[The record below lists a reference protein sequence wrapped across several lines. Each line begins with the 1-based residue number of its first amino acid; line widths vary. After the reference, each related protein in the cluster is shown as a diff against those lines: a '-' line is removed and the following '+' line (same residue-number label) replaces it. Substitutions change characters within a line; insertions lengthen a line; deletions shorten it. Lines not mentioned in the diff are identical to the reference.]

1 MSDGKVGS
9 GPLTIKLLG
18 ETSLFSSEWSPIMP
32 ATHTDQSNTTVAPK
46 LYVALELSWTSWKL
60 ALTVGPGQSPRL
72 RTIPARNT
80 ELLLREIDK
89 AKARF
94 GLPADAAVASC
105 YEAGRD
111 GFWLHRY
118 LVHHGIDNRVVDSA
132 SIEVNRRQRRAKSDA
147 LDATKLVTMLM
158 RFHGGE
164 TKVWRV
170 VRIPT
175 VQDEDRRQRHREL
188 IELKAQRTEHS
199 NRIKGLLATFGLD
212 SVVDADLPRRLE
224 GLRQWDGEPLPAG
237 TTARVL
243 REFAR
248 WQQVDKQ
255 VRGLSNEQRRAVR
268 DDKEPHVELVRRLL
282 DLKGIGPVGAWILV
296 REVFGW
302 RVIKNRRELAG
313 LAGLAA
319 TPYGSGDSQ
328 REQGISKAGNRR
340 VRWVLV
346 ELAWGWLHHQ
356 PDSALSRWYQRRFG
370 SGNARARKVGI
381 VALARKLLIALWKYL
396 EGGEVPEG
404 AEMVP
409 WIKKLNGRLPA
420 AG

>member
-1 MSDGKVGS
+1 MNASFRRSRHMRLTPEFSGPPRARPLQSFVRYYVRRQSRTDGKVGR

-18 ETSLFSSEWSPIMP
+18 QTSPFSGERSPIMP
-32 ATHTDQSNTTVAPK
+32 ATHTDQSNTTIVPK
-46 LYVALELSWTSWKL
+46 RYVALELSWTSWKL
-60 ALTVGPGQSPRL
+60 ALTIGPGQSPRL

-118 LVHHGIDNRVVDSA
+118 LAHHGIDNRVVDSA

-175 VQDEDRRQRHREL
+175 VADEDRRQRHREL
-188 IELKAQRTEHS
+188 IELKGQRTAHS

-212 SVVDADLPRRLE
+212 IVVGAELPRRLE
-224 GLRQWDGEPLPAG
+224 GLRQWDGQPLPAG
-237 TTARVL
+237 TTTRVL

-248 WQQVDKQ
+248 WQQVDEQ
-255 VRGLSNEQRRAVR
+255 IRALSNEQRRAVR
-268 DDKEPHVELVRRLL
+268 DDEEPHVEQVRRL
-282 DLKGIGPVGAWILV
+282 
-296 REVFGW
+296 
-302 RVIKNRRELAG
+302 
-313 LAGLAA
+313 
-319 TPYGSGDSQ
+319 
-328 REQGISKAGNRR
+328 
-340 VRWVLV
+340 
-346 ELAWGWLHHQ
+346 
-356 PDSALSRWYQRRFG
+356 
-370 SGNARARKVGI
+370 
-381 VALARKLLIALWKYL
+381 
-396 EGGEVPEG
+396 
-404 AEMVP
+404 
-409 WIKKLNGRLPA
+409 
-420 AG
+420 

>member
-1 MSDGKVGS
+1 MS
-9 GPLTIKLLG
+9 
-18 ETSLFSSEWSPIMP
+18 
-32 ATHTDQSNTTVAPK
+32 ATHANQSNTTAAPR
-46 LYVALELSWTSWKL
+46 LYLALELSWNSWKL
-60 ALTVGPGQSPRL
+60 AFTVGLGQKARL

-80 ELLLREIDK
+80 DLLLLEIGK

-94 GLPADAAVASC
+94 GLPDDAPVVSC

-111 GFWLHRY
+111 GFWLHRL
-118 LVHHGIDNRVVDSA
+118 LVHHGVDNRVVDSA

-147 LDATKLVTMLM
+147 LDATKLVEMLI
-158 RFHGGE
+158 RFHNGE
-164 TKVWRV
+164 SKVWRV

-175 VQDEDRRQRHREL
+175 VEDEDRRQRHREL

-212 SVVDADLPRRLE
+212 VLVDAELLRRLE
-224 GLRQWDGEPLPAG
+224 RLRQWDGQPLPSRV
-237 TTARVL
+237 TARIL
-243 REFAR
+243 REFER
-248 WQQVDKQ
+248 WQQVDQ
-255 VRGLSNEQRRAVR
+255 QIRALSAEQRRAVR
-268 DDKEPHVELVRRLL
+268 DDAEPHVEQVRRLL

-302 RVIKNRRELAG
+302 REIKNRRELAG
-313 LAGLAA
+313 LAGLVP
-319 TPYGSGDSQ
+319 TPYGSGDSH

-346 ELAWGWLHHQ
+346 ELAWGWLRHQ
-356 PDSALSRWYQRRFG
+356 PNSALSLWYQRRFG
-370 SGNARARKVGI
+370 SGNSRARKVGI

-404 AEMVP
+404 ATMVP
-409 WIKKLNGRLPA
+409 WLKKLNGRLA

>member
-1 MSDGKVGS
+1 MS
-9 GPLTIKLLG
+9 
-18 ETSLFSSEWSPIMP
+18 
-32 ATHTDQSNTTVAPK
+32 ATHAAQSNTTAAPV
-46 LYVALELSWTSWKL
+46 LYLALELSWNSWKL
-60 ALTVGPGQSPRL
+60 AFTVGLGQKARL

-80 ELLLREIDK
+80 DLLLAEIHK

-94 GLPADAAVASC
+94 GLPDDTPVLAC

-111 GFWLHRY
+111 GFWLHRF
-118 LVHHGIDNRVVDSA
+118 LVHEGIDNRVVDSA
-132 SIEVNRRQRRAKSDA
+132 SIEVNRRMRRAKSDG
-147 LDATKLVTMLM
+147 LDATKLVEMLI
-158 RFHGGE
+158 RFHHGE

-188 IELKAQRTEHS
+188 IELKGQRTEHS

-212 SVVDADLPRRLE
+212 ALVNAEFPRRLE
-224 GLRQWDGEPLPAG
+224 QLRQWDGEPLPPSV
-237 TTARVL
+237 TARIL

-248 WQQVDKQ
+248 WEQVDEQ
-255 VRGLSNEQRRAVR
+255 VQALSKEQRRAVR
-268 DDKEPHVELVRRLL
+268 DDEEPQVEMVRQLL
-282 DLKGIGPVGAWILV
+282 GLKGIGQAGAWILV
-296 REVFGW
+296 REIFGW

-313 LAGLAA
+313 LAGLVP

-346 ELAWGWLHHQ
+346 QLSWGWLRYQ
-356 PDSALSRWYQRRFG
+356 PDSALSRWYQERFG
-370 SGNARARKVGI
+370 SGNSRARKVGI

-396 EGGEVPEG
+396 EGGEVPSG
-404 AEMVP
+404 AEVVP
-409 WIKKLNGRLPA
+409 WKQKLNNQLVTD
-420 AG
+420 

>member
-1 MSDGKVGS
+1 MS
-9 GPLTIKLLG
+9 
-18 ETSLFSSEWSPIMP
+18 
-32 ATHTDQSNTTVAPK
+32 ATHTDQSNTTIVPK

-60 ALTVGPGQSPRL
+60 AFTVGPGQSPRL

-94 GLPADAAVASC
+94 GLPADAPVASC

-111 GFWLHRY
+111 GFWLHRF

-132 SIEVNRRQRRAKSDA
+132 SIEVNRRKRRAKSDA

-158 RFHGGE
+158 RSHGGE
-164 TKVWRV
+164 PKVWRV
-170 VRIPT
+170 VRIPS
-175 VQDEDRRQRHREL
+175 VADEDRRQRHREL
-188 IELKAQRTEHS
+188 IELKGQRTEHS

-212 SVVDADLPRRLE
+212 IVVDADLSRRLE

-248 WQQVDKQ
+248 WQQVDEQ
-255 VRGLSNEQRRAVR
+255 IRSLSNEQRRAVR
-268 DDKEPHVELVRRLL
+268 DDREPHVERVRRLL

-296 REVFGW
+296 HEVFGW
-302 RVIKNRRELAG
+302 RAIKNRRELAG
-313 LAGLAA
+313 LAGLAP

-370 SGNARARKVGI
+370 AGNARARKVGI
-381 VALARKLLIALWKYL
+381 VALARKLLVALWKYL

>member
-1 MSDGKVGS
+1 MS
-9 GPLTIKLLG
+9 
-18 ETSLFSSEWSPIMP
+18 
-32 ATHTDQSNTTVAPK
+32 ATHANQSNTTAAPR
-46 LYVALELSWTSWKL
+46 LYLALELSWNSWKL
-60 ALTVGPGQSPRL
+60 AFTVGLGQKSRL

-80 ELLLREIDK
+80 DLLLLEIGK

-94 GLPADAAVASC
+94 GLPDDAPVVSC

-111 GFWLHRY
+111 GFWLHRL
-118 LVHHGIDNRVVDSA
+118 LVHHGVDNRVVDSA

-147 LDATKLVTMLM
+147 LDATKLVEMLI
-158 RFHGGE
+158 RFHNGE
-164 TKVWRV
+164 SKVWRV

-175 VQDEDRRQRHREL
+175 VEDEDRRQRHREL
-188 IELKAQRTEHS
+188 IELKARRTEHS

-212 SVVDADLPRRLE
+212 VLVDAELPRRLE
-224 GLRQWDGEPLPAG
+224 RLRQWDGQPLPSRV
-237 TTARVL
+237 TARIL
-243 REFAR
+243 REFER
-248 WQQVDKQ
+248 WQQVDQ
-255 VRGLSNEQRRAVR
+255 QIRALSAEQRRAVR
-268 DDKEPHVELVRRLL
+268 DDAEPHVEQVRRLL

-302 RVIKNRRELAG
+302 REIKNRRELAG
-313 LAGLAA
+313 LAGLVP
-319 TPYGSGDSQ
+319 TPYGSGDSH

-346 ELAWGWLHHQ
+346 ELAWGWLRHQ
-356 PDSALSRWYQRRFG
+356 PNSALSLWYQRRFG
-370 SGNARARKVGI
+370 SGNSRARKVGI

-404 AEMVP
+404 ATLVP
-409 WIKKLNGRLPA
+409 WLKKLNGRLA

>member
-1 MSDGKVGS
+1 MS
-9 GPLTIKLLG
+9 
-18 ETSLFSSEWSPIMP
+18 
-32 ATHTDQSNTTVAPK
+32 ATHASQSHTTAAPV
-46 LYVALELSWTSWKL
+46 LYLALELSWSAWKL
-60 ALTVGPGQSPRL
+60 AFTVGLGQKARL

-80 ELLLREIDK
+80 ELLFREIDK

-94 GLPADAAVASC
+94 GLPADAPVAAC

-111 GFWLHRY
+111 GFWLHRL
-118 LVHHGIDNRVVDSA
+118 LVHYGIDNRVVDSA

-147 LDATKLVTMLM
+147 PDATKLVEMLI
-158 RFHGGE
+158 RFHNGE
-164 TKVWRV
+164 SKVWRV

-175 VQDEDRRQRHREL
+175 VEDEDRRQRHREL
-188 IELKAQRTEHS
+188 IELKGQRTEHS

-212 SVVDADLPRRLE
+212 VLVDAELPRRLE
-224 GLRQWDGEPLPAG
+224 GLRQWDGAPLPPG
-237 TTARVL
+237 LVARVL

-248 WQQVDKQ
+248 WRQVDGQ
-255 VRGLSNEQRRAVR
+255 VGASSNEQRRAVR

-302 RVIKNRRELAG
+302 RAISNRRELAG
-313 LAGLAA
+313 LAGLVP
-319 TPYGSGDSQ
+319 TPYGSGDSH

-346 ELAWGWLHHQ
+346 ELAWGWLRHQ
-356 PDSALSRWYQRRFG
+356 PRSALSLWYQRRFG
-370 SGNARARKVGI
+370 AGNARARKVGI
-381 VALARKLLIALWKYL
+381 VALARKLLVALWKYL

-404 AEMVP
+404 AELVP
-409 WIKKLNGRLPA
+409 WQKKLNGRLPA

>member
-1 MSDGKVGS
+1 MS
-9 GPLTIKLLG
+9 
-18 ETSLFSSEWSPIMP
+18 
-32 ATHTDQSNTTVAPK
+32 ATHATQSNTTAAPK
-46 LYVALELSWTSWKL
+46 LYLALELSWNSWKL
-60 ALTVGPGQSPRL
+60 AFTVGPGQKARL

-80 ELLLREIDK
+80 ELLLAEIQK

-94 GLPADAAVASC
+94 GLSDDTPVVSC

-118 LVHHGIDNRVVDSA
+118 LVHKGIDNRVVDSA
-132 SIEVNRRQRRAKSDA
+132 SIEVNRRKRRAKSDA
-147 LDATKLVTMLM
+147 LDAVKLVEMLI
-158 RFHGGE
+158 RSHNGE

-175 VQDEDRRQRHREL
+175 VADEDRRQRHREL

-212 SVVDADLPRRLE
+212 IRVDAELPRRLE
-224 GLRQWDGEPLPAG
+224 GLRQWDGAPLPPG
-237 TTARVL
+237 LVARVL
-243 REFAR
+243 RELAR
-248 WQQVDKQ
+248 WQQVDGQ
-255 VRGLSNEQRRAVR
+255 VGALTNEQRRAVR

-302 RVIKNRRELAG
+302 RSIKNRRELAS
-313 LAGLAA
+313 LAGLVP
-319 TPYGSGDSQ
+319 TPYGSGEVD

-356 PDSALSRWYQRRFG
+356 PDSALSRWYRRRFG
-370 SGNARARKVGI
+370 AGNARARKVGI
-381 VALARKLLIALWKYL
+381 VALARKLLVALWEYL

-404 AEMVP
+404 AELVP
-409 WIKKLNGRLPA
+409 WQKKLNGRLPA
-420 AG
+420 AV